1 MDIPFPVYK
10 YLAPD
15 ERMIITIRQHPS
27 LLVPPL
33 AAAVGGLLAA
43 IAVTVTSDGTEI
55 PKLVVWIATTLLILR
70 FIWAVW
76 NWSLQYIVITQRRFI
91 LISGIATRKVAYT
104 ELPDLKKKTF
114 ERSFAGRMLGYGT
127 YKIGPDGAD
136 QLVINYIPYPEQ
148 ITIELDQLF
157 YEISKTEND

>member
-1 MDIPFPVYK
+1 MDIPSPVYR

-15 ERMIITIRQHPS
+15 ERMIVTVRQHPG

-70 FIWAVW
+70 FIWAAW
-76 NWSLQYIVITQRRFI
+76 NWSLQYIVITHRRFI
-91 LISGIATRKVAYT
+91 LISGIVSRKVAYA

-136 QLVINYIPYPEQ
+136 QLVINYIPFPEQ
-148 ITIELDQLF
+148 ITVELDQLL
-157 YEISKTEND
+157 YEDQQE